1 VTGRVVWVLLAL
13 ALAGRVAFVAATP
26 DYRPIHD
33 DYDYDRL
40 ACSMVQGNGYAAY
53 GPWPTKRSCGTPAHD
68 PRPTA
73 FRAPLWP
80 ATLAGVYAVSERFT
94 SHRWTVGRIAN
105 ALLGAVAVALMG
117 FVAGRMWGR
126 RVGVLAL
133 GLGATCLPLIAIG
146 GSLLT
151 ETLFTVWV
159 LAAIAATVVAV
170 GSPHRVRWALLVGV
184 LVGAAALTRTNG
196 LVLVP
201 ALGLALWGPSPRK
214 AWRAL
219 APAAVMVTVAAVTIV
234 PWTLRNAEALDG
246 FLPVSTET
254 GSALIGTYNASV
266 QNPPNHARTAAL
278 GPRALRPPGGRSWHW
293 PKLVA
298 ELRPL
303 LRHRMPEPARQRQL
317 VDAALDYIGDHPT
330 APFATVATNTGR
342 FFGLG
347 GPAWWRYSARTADM
361 PESAADLSM
370 AWIALAAPFVLIGI
384 AAAMRRGPAWLWLV
398 PVLLLLSA
406 TVVVGE
412 IRFRAPIDPFLVLL
426 AALGADAVLTW
437 LRRPAGATSRPPSP
451 ASASGRGLPS
461 PSGS

>member
-1 VTGRVVWVLLAL
+1 MTGRAVWVLLAL
-13 ALAGRVAFVAATP
+13 ALAGRLAVVAATP
-26 DYRPIHD
+26 DYRPLHD
-33 DYDYDRL
+33 DHDYDRL

-53 GPWPTKRSCGTPAHD
+53 GPWPKKRSCGTPAHD

-73 FRAPLWP
+73 FRAPLWA
-80 ATLAGVYAVSERFT
+80 ATLAGVYAVTEPFT
-94 SHRWTVGRIAN
+94 SHRWTAGRIAN
-105 ALLGAVAVALMG
+105 ALLGTLAVALMG
-117 FVAGRMWGR
+117 FVAGRVWGR

-133 GLGATCLPLIAIG
+133 ALGATCVPLIAIG

-170 GSPHRVRWALLVGV
+170 GSPQRVRWALLVGV

-219 APAAVMVTVAAVTIV
+219 APVAVMVAVATVTIV
-234 PWTLRNAEALDG
+234 PWTVRNAQVLDG
-246 FLPVSTET
+246 FVPVSTET
-254 GSALIGTYNASV
+254 GSALIGTYNATV
-266 QNPPNHARTAAL
+266 QSAPNHPRT
-278 GPRALRPPGGRSWHW
+278 WHW
-293 PKLVA
+293 PRLVP

-303 LRHRMPEPARQRQL
+303 LRNRMPEPARQRQL
-317 VDAALDYIGDHPT
+317 VDAAFDYIGDHPT
-330 APFATVATNTGR
+330 APLATVATNAAR

-347 GPAWWRYSARTADM
+347 GPAWWRYSARTADV
-361 PESAADLSM
+361 PETAADLSM

-384 AAAMRRGPAWLWLV
+384 AAAVRRGPAWLWLV

-451 ASASGRGLPS
+451 APASGRGLPN